1 METQGLNK
9 ALAAYAQASQRLR
22 NATEAGPAAGGVKPT
37 AAEGGAFAQMVA
49 SELKTAAGDL
59 ANAETMSIQGLQ
71 GKASLQNVVEAV
83 NAAEISLQKVTAVR
97 DRVISA
103 YQEIM
108 RMPI

>member
-1 METQGLNK
+1 MVTQGVNK
-9 ALAAYAQASQRLR
+9 ALAAYAEASQRLKD
-22 NATEAGPAAGGVKPT
+22 ATEARQANLSRE
-37 AAEGGAFAQMVA
+37 AEASQGSTFAKMVTT
-49 SELKTAAGDL
+49 ELKTAVGDL
-59 ANAETMSIQGLQ
+59 KTAETMSIQGLQ

-83 NAAEISLQKVTAVR
+83 NAAEMSLQKVTAVR